1 MKLVPVKVTRNIHR
15 QLLKTKKN
23 SPHIFFFGGIVGV
36 VGSTVLACRATLKLE
51 TLADEIKTDV
61 DNAKAV
67 DDMVKQDEKEY
78 YKSLGYVYVRSAGK
92 IVRLYGPAAALGA
105 VSIGALTG
113 SHIQMTR
120 RNAGLTAAF
129 AAVSKAYDD
138 YRTRIREE
146 VGEERE
152 LELYRC
158 MEDVEI
164 EGDKGKKQLVKAR
177 SADGTSPYARV
188 FDRSSTEWVMNPE
201 INRIF
206 LQCQQNYF
214 NHILNARGHVFLNEV
229 YDALGFDRSSEGQI
243 VGWVLNSEGDGY
255 IDFGIFEVL
264 SPMAMDGTERCI
276 VLDFN
281 VDGAVYDKI

>member
-1 MKLVPVKVTRNIHR
+1 MKLVPVSVTRNLHR

-23 SPHIFFFGGIVGV
+23 SPHIFFFGGVVGV

-51 TLADEIKTDV
+51 KVADEIKMDV

-67 DDMVKQDEKEY
+67 DSMVKQDEKEY

-92 IVRLYGPAAALGA
+92 IVRLYGPAAVLGA
-105 VSIGALTG
+105 ASIGALTG
-113 SHIQMTR
+113 SHIQLTR

-129 AAVSKAYDD
+129 AAVSKAFDD
-138 YRTRIREE
+138 YRVRVRQE
-146 VGEERE
+146 VGDERE

-164 EGDKGKKQLVKAR
+164 EGEKGKKQLVKVR
-177 SADGTSPYARV
+177 NKDGVSPYARI
-188 FDRSSTEWVMNPE
+188 FDRSSTAWEANLE
-201 INRIF
+201 LNRIF

-229 YDALGFDRSSEGQI
+229 YDALGFERCSEGQI

-255 IDFGIFEVL
+255 IDFGIFQVN
-264 SPMAMDGTERCI
+264 SPMALDGTETCI